1 MERPLK
7 YELTDT
13 IRIVEGVKLHQIR
26 ALRDFGNVKS
36 GDLGGIF

>member
-7 YELTDT
+7 YELTDI

-26 ALRDFGNVKS
+26 ALRDCGNVKT
-36 GDLGGIF
+36 GD